1 MNPVQGVHIW
11 SDDWKPS
18 LQFALVWI
26 RLPTALYHLNDFTG
40 IPGQGHFPGQMAAKG
55 DGRFKCDFGRKDFC
69 FRGRYFAELFSLT
82 LRTWREELLLVKLH
96 FDQRTGWSGLNK
108 LSSQSK
114 ANRSNS
120 FKVSDRFQTLRSVI
134 FPENKSFFPSIHPIF
149 KVELI
154 DSVSSFP
161 AVSLWSM
168 STPLTMTLMW
178 RDFALKLTQIEFQD
192 VRRSKLLSGHS
203 KLWFVSVVASL
214 AFLLLYPISTWMTK
228 NLSRKVQLFSFF
240 YFSIII

>member
-1 MNPVQGVHIW
+1 MT
-11 SDDWKPS
+11 S
-18 LQFALVWI
+18 LA
-26 RLPTALYHLNDFTG
+26 
-40 IPGQGHFPGQMAAKG
+40 
-55 DGRFKCDFGRKDFC
+55 
-69 FRGRYFAELFSLT
+69 FRGKGIFPARWLQRVTAASNVTLDGKIFVFGADILQSFSRLT